1 MSAGSEEGGAQGVP
15 LGAVCGRSGFAGG
28 EKYYIITYC
37 QERRKWGIP
46 KNILKKVKKVF
57 DRGGGRV
64 HKRALEKDDKGQLT
78 LKITN
83 PKDFWSVSKY
93 LVIDRKSVV

>member
-46 KNILKKVKKVF
+46 KKFFEKSRRKRLTARRCGDKFPLLRRGEILVARSEKKLRGSKK
-57 DRGGGRV
+57 
-64 HKRALEKDDKGQLT
+64 
-78 LKITN
+78 
-83 PKDFWSVSKY
+83 SC
-93 LVIDRKSVV
+93 

>member
-1 MSAGSEEGGAQGVP
+1 MIFDIHGLDFYLAGHASFFVMSAGSEEGGAQGVP
-15 LGAVCGRSGFAGG
+15 LGAVCGRSGFTGG

-37 QERRKWGIP
+37 QERRKWGMP

-64 HKRALEKDDKGQLT
+64 HKRFSPLLNGGGRFFDK
-78 LKITN
+78 
-83 PKDFWSVSKY
+83 
-93 LVIDRKSVV
+93 